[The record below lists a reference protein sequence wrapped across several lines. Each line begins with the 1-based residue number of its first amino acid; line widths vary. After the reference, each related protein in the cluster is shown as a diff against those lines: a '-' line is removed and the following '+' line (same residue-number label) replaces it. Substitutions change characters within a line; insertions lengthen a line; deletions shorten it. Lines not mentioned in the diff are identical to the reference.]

1 MREYHAITATAIS
14 RPQALRRHFTMVELM
29 VVIVIVSII
38 LAFSV
43 PAFQKLAMGSG
54 VDAAAR
60 MLSSQLSLAR
70 AEAISRRQYIA
81 VIMPG
86 QHFAKDVQDNPSED
100 EYDQNL
106 YKYQSF
112 RAAIVTHSGGIYT
125 FDKWVEGTEWSFLPT
140 GTVIAEADDDACVTR
155 TFPVGATDDTVEL
168 IDDDSTP
175 EFDPVV
181 SADNDG
187 NPRWKIEDNGLITV
201 TDSATD
207 KIYPGEN
214 NTQVRAVIFK
224 PNGRCVQKTY
234 VTVLEG
240 VVPEDTASTTSSE
253 DSIQRE
259 NKFNIRVMEINAFTG
274 QIRYLF

>member
-1 MREYHAITATAIS
+1 MREYHAITAAAAS

-29 VVIVIVSII
+29 VVIVIASII

-43 PAFQKLAMGSG
+43 PAFQKLAVGSG

-86 QHFAKDVQDNPSED
+86 QHFNKDTDD
-100 EYDQNL
+100 ENIYR
-106 YKYQSF
+106 YQSF
-112 RAAIVTHSGGIYT
+112 RAAIVTHSGGTYT
-125 FDKWVEGTEWSFLPT
+125 FEKWVEGTEWSFLPT
-140 GTVIAEADDDACVTR
+140 GTVIAEADDDAYTSGSN
-155 TFPVGATDDTVEL
+155 PVAAGTDTYEL
-168 IDDDSTP
+168 IDTASSGSPIQLEIPVDSDD
-175 EFDPVV
+175 
-181 SADNDG
+181 
-187 NPRWKIEDNGLITV
+187 NPRWKIEDNGLVVITDPSGPSV
-201 TDSATD
+201 P
-207 KIYPGEN
+207 KIYPGKS
-214 NTQVRAVIFK
+214 NTQARAVIFK

-234 VTVLEG
+234 VTILEG
-240 VVPEDTASTTSSE
+240 VVPEGTASGASSE